1 MREQESRELARNSD
15 GGNHHHRTVWLIL
28 IHFLDVLRLLFRALF
43 SRRRCDIY
51 VFIKRAGEQSKCAA
65 LDSRPEE
72 TQENTLMQMQIRI
85 RVRVWVRVRGY
96 QYGYYYSCRYL

>member
-1 MREQESRELARNSD
+1 MVEAIIII
-15 GGNHHHRTVWLIL
+15 TIAIAIAMWLIL

-65 LDSRPEE
+65 LDSRAE
-72 TQENTLMQMQIRI
+72 TQ
-85 RVRVWVRVRGY
+85 
-96 QYGYYYSCRYL
+96 